1 MRMLWARVRVCI
13 YCGFLL
19 PRDLTILSVMSSRF
33 GCQVKLFLPSGV
45 PSTRVRPAMFQTT
58 ECFPPSCNVNMFA
71 AARVAN
77 DDAQRRSPSEK
88 QIV

>member
-1 MRMLWARVRVCI
+1 MRMLWARVRVCM

-45 PSTRVRPAMFQTT
+45 PSTRVRPAMLRIT
-58 ECFPPSCNVNMFA
+58 ECSPPSCNVHMFA

-77 DDAQRRSPSEK
+77 DDAHRKSPGEN
-88 QIV
+88 QII